1 MLRFDETSDLNRKRV
16 PNFRTLVENCKL
28 LEICTAQMRSII
40 TGCSGI
46 IVVNLAI
53 RYKKI
58 EKQWRQEVISIIKH
72 EIGDFKRIDLE
83 NI

>member
-1 MLRFDETSDLNRKRV
+1 M
-16 PNFRTLVENCKL
+16 ENCKL
-28 LEICTAQMRSII
+28 LEICTVQMHSII

-58 EKQWRQEVISIIKH
+58 EKQWRQKVISIIKH
-72 EIGDFKRIDLE
+72 EFGDFKRIDLE

>member
-1 MLRFDETSDLNRKRV
+1 
-16 PNFRTLVENCKL
+16 
-28 LEICTAQMRSII
+28 MRSII

-46 IVVNLAI
+46 IVINLAT

>member
-1 MLRFDETSDLNRKRV
+1 
-16 PNFRTLVENCKL
+16 
-28 LEICTAQMRSII
+28 MRSII
-40 TGCSGI
+40 IGCSGI
-46 IVVNLAI
+46 IVVDLAI

-58 EKQWRQEVISIIKH
+58 ENQWRQEVISIIKH

>member
-1 MLRFDETSDLNRKRV
+1 MTETGREFQILG
-16 PNFRTLVENCKL
+16 T
-28 LEICTAQMRSII
+28 II
-40 TGCSGI
+40 TGCSST

-58 EKQWRQEVISIIKH
+58 DRSNGGNNLFLLIIKH
-72 EIGDFKRIDLE
+72 EFGDFKRIDLE

>member
-1 MLRFDETSDLNRKRV
+1 MES
-16 PNFRTLVENCKL
+16 CKL
-28 LEICTAQMRSII
+28 LEIFTAQMCLII
-40 TGCSGI
+40 TCCSGT

-58 EKQWRQEVISIIKH
+58 EKQWRQLVISIIKH
-72 EIGDFKRIDLE
+72 EFGDVKRIDLE

>member
-1 MLRFDETSDLNRKRV
+1 M
-16 PNFRTLVENCKL
+16 NCKL

-46 IVVNLAI
+46 ITVVNLAI

>member
-1 MLRFDETSDLNRKRV
+1 
-16 PNFRTLVENCKL
+16 
-28 LEICTAQMRSII
+28 MRSII

-58 EKQWRQEVISIIKH
+58 EKQWRQEVILIIKH

>member
-1 MLRFDETSDLNRKRV
+1 MAAKEKKQNFSIYARK
-16 PNFRTLVENCKL
+16 LY
-28 LEICTAQMRSII
+28 TAQMRSII

-46 IVVNLAI
+46 IVVNLVI

-58 EKQWRQEVISIIKH
+58 EKQWRQEVISKRKH